1 MKIIKKER
9 EMLWTKSRG
18 LEEVAGGEG
27 SQPLALWLES
37 ETGLGA
43 GGWSVRTPTGS
54 ISPWFITRETL
65 TPCMAATSRLGDCG
79 MPRDE
84 YVFSEWMYTPKIPS
98 VFSQWSPYN
107 QSGRW
112 YHMCKTN
119 RDHKNTYL
127 SKLVLQAVVVSQINF
142 ACFQNW
148 SSDEQ
153 KSGKD
158 VRIYFLIQ
166 ILLNC

>member
-1 MKIIKKER
+1 
-9 EMLWTKSRG
+9 MLRVGSRG
-18 LEEVAGGEG
+18 L
-27 SQPLALWLES
+27 QPAPRPALGAES
-37 ETGLGA
+37 ETGTRA
-43 GGWSVRTPTGS
+43 GSWRAAAAACRRIKCQGSKGVYQPVIHYVRDTDTVHGS
-54 ISPWFITRETL
+54 DFMFMGLWRALQWI
-65 TPCMAATSRLGDCG
+65 C
-79 MPRDE
+79 
-84 YVFSEWMYTPKIPS
+84 VFRMNIDTKIPS

-142 ACFQNW
+142 ACFWNW
-148 SSDEQ
+148 NSDKQ

-158 VRIYFLIQ
+158 VRNYFLI
-166 ILLNC
+166 